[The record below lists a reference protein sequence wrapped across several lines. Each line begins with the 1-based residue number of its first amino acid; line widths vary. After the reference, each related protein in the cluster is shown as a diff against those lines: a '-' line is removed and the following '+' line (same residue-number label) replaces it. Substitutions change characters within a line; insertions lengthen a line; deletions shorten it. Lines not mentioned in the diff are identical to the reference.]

1 MASLRGPHAITGAVF
16 SPDACN
22 YDVTIV
28 TEDHGHVEIQVHAR
42 SIIAAHNLAIAS
54 YLEHG
59 TGVILYVQSI
69 NRITPESEIA

>member
-1 MASLRGPHAITGAVF
+1 MASLRVPFPATGAVF
-16 SPDACN
+16 SNDACN

-28 TEDHGHVEIQVHAR
+28 TEDHGHVEIQVRAR

-54 YLEHG
+54 WQEHG
-59 TGVILYVQSI
+59 TGAMLYVQSI